1 MRVTSRVW
9 VPLMFA
15 ASLGIRE
22 RAARAGVDW
31 SDITIPPDGW
41 QNVCSGNTIDVKP
54 TVTSRV
60 YSGTGAC
67 WINTAQNKSDASQQN
82 WVRAPVTFEG
92 SYALQS
98 STYSERLVFSIPSGT
113 GTSSIPV
120 TTNGSCGDDPWATGA
135 TCSASAPN
143 VNLPSSFGWFSMK
156 LPTPPLSRYVF
167 GTALVAAILKKQAS
181 SPPLAPVDLDAVRW
195 PAFDGN
201 GTLGRVFWRAPDV
214 SGNKW
219 ILAYDIEYA
228 VNSADSAFS
237 VAGHVVGPGAKTNL
251 SPSEISRFYYTTF
264 KLQPADYYFRVCA
277 VNDAGRQCSA
287 PLKARE
293 PSKTELMAVAH
304 NHAQSKIVMTAGG
317 PPPPATP
324 PPRAMAPPP
333 ARVRM
338 APALPAP
345 GH

>member
-1 MRVTSRVW
+1 MRVNSRVW
-9 VPLMFA
+9 VPMMVA
-15 ASLGIRE
+15 ASLGIGE
-22 RAARAGVDW
+22 RAARAGVGPDAA
-31 SDITIPPDGW
+31 TPPDGW

-54 TVTSRV
+54 TVASRV

-67 WINTAQNKSDASQQN
+67 WINTAQNKSDGSQQS
-82 WVRAPVTFEG
+82 WVRVPVTFEG

-98 STYSERLVFSIPSGT
+98 STYAERLVFSIPSGS

-120 TTNGSCGDDPWATGA
+120 TTNGSCSDDPWATGA
-135 TCSASAPN
+135 TCGASTPN
-143 VNLPSSFGWFSMK
+143 VNLQSSFGWLMQ
-156 LPTPPLSRYVF
+156 LPAPPLSRNVF
-167 GTALVAAILKKQAS
+167 GASLVAALLKKQAS

-228 VNSADSAFS
+228 INSVDSAFS
-237 VAGHVVGPGAKTNL
+237 LAGHVVGPGAKTNL

-264 KLQPADYYFRVCA
+264 KLQPGDYYFRVCA

-293 PSKTELMAVAH
+293 PSKAELMAVAR
-304 NHAQSKIVMTAGG
+304 NHAQSKIVMATGG
-317 PPPPATP
+317 PPPPASP
-324 PPRAMAPPP
+324 PPPAVAPPP